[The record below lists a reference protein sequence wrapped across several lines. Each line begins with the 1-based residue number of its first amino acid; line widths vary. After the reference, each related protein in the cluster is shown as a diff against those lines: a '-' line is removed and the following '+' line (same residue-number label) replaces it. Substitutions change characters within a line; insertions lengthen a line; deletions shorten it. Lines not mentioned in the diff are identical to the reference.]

1 MMVLMSHSTN
11 HPDCPVTAE
20 YVRVDTYLS
29 QMVIKAHTTFEE
41 VSGQVP
47 GHHMI
52 DYRKMNC

>member
-11 HPDCPVTAE
+11 HPDCPVTDE

-41 VSGQVP
+41 VSGQ
-47 GHHMI
+47 GQDIM
-52 DYRKMNC
+52 